1 MNAEKKRV
9 FITVKTYPNISDK
22 YAELVCTAG
31 ILEDGT
37 WIRLYPVPFRLLKK
51 EQQYKKYTWINVET
65 TRSSNDFRNESY
77 RPTLPS
83 LTVETGPSRPDWNER
98 RRIILENGEVF
109 TNLQTIIDKAK
120 TEKMSLATFKPT
132 KITDFVATPDARDWD
147 AQKLANLQMKSQ
159 QMSLFDTAEEVE
171 AEFRAVRKIP
181 YKFYYLFEDDAG
193 KKSRLMI
200 EDWEIGMLYLHCL
213 ESTNGDEK
221 AAIGK
226 VKEKYFGEFLKK
238 DLYFFLGT
246 TLKHHNVSRNPFIII
261 GVFCPPPLSPNEQLK
276 LF

>member
-1 MNAEKKRV
+1 M
-9 FITVKTYPNISDK
+9 
-22 YAELVCTAG
+22 L
-31 ILEDGT
+31 
-37 WIRLYPVPFRLLKK
+37 FR
-51 EQQYKKYTWINVET
+51 
-65 TRSSNDFRNESY
+65 S
-77 RPTLPS
+77 
-83 LTVETGPSRPDWNER
+83 
-98 RRIILENGEVF
+98 
-109 TNLQTIIDKAK
+109 
-120 TEKMSLATFKPT
+120 
-132 KITDFVATPDARDWD
+132 
-147 AQKLANLQMKSQ
+147 KLANLQMQSQ

>member
-51 EQQYKKYTWINVET
+51 EQQYKKYTWINVEA
-65 TRSSNDFRNESY
+65 TRSSKDFRNESY
-77 RPTLPS
+77 RPILSS
-83 LTVETGPSRPDWNER
+83 LTVETGPSKPDWDER

-132 KITDFVATPDARDWD
+132 KIIDFVATLDALDWD
-147 AQKLANLQMKSQ
+147 AQKLANLQMQSQ

-181 YKFYYLFEDDAG
+181 YRFYYLFEDDAG

-213 ESTNGDEK
+213 ESANGDEK
-221 AAIGK
+221 IAIEK

>member
-1 MNAEKKRV
+1 MCS
-9 FITVKTYPNISDK
+9 SD
-22 YAELVCTAG
+22 L
-31 ILEDGT
+31 
-37 WIRLYPVPFRLLKK
+37 
-51 EQQYKKYTWINVET
+51 
-65 TRSSNDFRNESY
+65 
-77 RPTLPS
+77 
-83 LTVETGPSRPDWNER
+83 
-98 RRIILENGEVF
+98 
-109 TNLQTIIDKAK
+109 K

-147 AQKLANLQMKSQ
+147 AQKLANLQMQSQ

-261 GVFCPPPLSPNEQLK
+261 GVFCPPPLSPDRK
-276 LF
+276 SVV